1 LNGSACVLINP
12 GSHGEFASGNAP
24 VCNGLDEPFY
34 QCFPSGPA
42 TPAAKRTYRGIELS
56 ARETLGDKAWLQA
69 SYVYSSVLGNFGAPD
84 GVDHDF
90 DYPQLWHNAYGT
102 LDLDRTSRFRLDG
115 FWVSPW
121 RLAVGLQ
128 AFAETGAPLSK
139 LGYFNGGYAGSI
151 FLTPRGS
158 EGRLPTLWGANLTLS
173 YPIAI
178 GPVTATLQ
186 AYLYNVFNKQIA
198 NSRDEA
204 WTTSAPEGY
213 PATIFD
219 PNQEQNNPNYGKVT
233 ARSAPRSFR
242 AAVRVSF

>member
-1 LNGSACVLINP
+1 
-12 GSHGEFASGNAP
+12 
-24 VCNGLDEPFY
+24 
-34 QCFPSGPA
+34 
-42 TPAAKRTYRGIELS
+42 
-56 ARETLGDKAWLQA
+56 A

-139 LGYFNGGYAGSI
+139 LGYFNGGYPGSI